1 MKPGFLAA
9 IGLVMSQGFTADMD
23 TIHVP
28 SYSWSG
34 IGHVPFHFR
43 TPNQRKRRRANR
55 QQGSKA
61 RRIRA

>member
-9 IGLVMSQGFTADMD
+9 IGLIMSQGFAADMG

-28 SYSWSG
+28 SYTGYYSP
-34 IGHVPFHFR
+34 PFHFR

-55 QQGSKA
+55 QQGSKS
-61 RRIRA
+61 RSLKP